1 MKKTRNLFA
10 VTGLPEDVTVVLDAV
25 QFKGLVTIP
34 VGEVIT
40 DETIYKAHR
49 FNRSII
55 FSATDYSGNH
65 LPENAITI
73 NVVSNQATGS
83 PYKYTICATNHD
95 DIVKQFE
102 RIANDTNSDV
112 GDHKSNTS
120 KGGTDGPSVR
130 NCAYCKYLQGDTE
143 SVESNE
149 RTLYRSENFFVIPTV
164 GQFING
170 YLLIIPY
177 RHVMSNGELGHEVL
191 TEFNEVLTD
200 VIEILQLSYPDA
212 NSFLVWENGSGSSGA
227 GKAKDSLVHSHVHVA
242 PSSLTSEAIEEIS
255 GFTFDEISLYDL
267 KDYKAS
273 SYLLIRTPDPERW
286 KILKT
291 DQVYIPRQYIR
302 QLIADEVYIHDE
314 SWNWRTHPYY
324 EKMHQTLE
332 DVIGALEKNW
342 NKLSD
347 RIKEN
352 TKFLF

>member
-1 MKKTRNLFA
+1 MRKTRNLFA
-10 VTGLPEDVTVVLDAV
+10 VTGLPEHVNVVLEAL
-25 QFKGLVTIP
+25 QFKGMVTIP
-34 VGEVIT
+34 LGNVVT
-40 DETIYKAHR
+40 DEAITKAFR
-49 FNRSII
+49 FNRSIM
-55 FSATDYSGNH
+55 FSATDYSGI
-65 LPENAITI
+65 LPTDAYTI
-73 NVVSNQATGS
+73 NIVSDHAQSS

-149 RTLYRSENFFVIPTV
+149 RTLYRSKNFFVIPTV
-164 GQFING
+164 GQFTKG
-170 YLLIIPY
+170 YLLIIPFK
-177 RHVMSNGELGHEVL
+177 HVMSNGELDHEVL
-191 TEFNEVLTD
+191 SEFNDVLAD
-200 VIEILQLSYPDA
+200 VIEILTLAYPEA
-212 NSFLVWENGSGSSGA
+212 ESFLVWENGSGSSGA

-242 PSSLTSEAIEEIS
+242 PSSLTSEAIEDIS

-273 SYLLIRTPDPERW
+273 SYLLVRTPDPERW
-286 KILKT
+286 KILQT
-291 DQVYIPRQYIR
+291 DKIYVPRQYVR
-302 QLIADEVYIHDE
+302 QLIAEEVNITDE

-332 DVIGALEKNW
+332 DVIGALRENW
-342 NKLSD
+342 DKLSD

>member
-10 VTGLPEDVTVVLDAV
+10 VTGLPADVTVVLDAL
-25 QFKGLVTIP
+25 QFKGMVTIP
-34 VGEVIT
+34 YGGVVNDEVI
-40 DETIYKAHR
+40 DKAHR
-49 FNRSII
+49 FNRSIM
-55 FSATDYSGNH
+55 FAATDYMGI
-65 LPENAITI
+65 LPVDAYTI
-73 NVVSNQATGS
+73 HVVSDHAES
-83 PYKYTICATNHD
+83 PPYKYTICATNHD

-102 RIANDTNSDV
+102 RITDITQSDV

-130 NCAYCKYLQGDTE
+130 DCAYCKYLQGDTE

-164 GQFING
+164 GQFTTG

-177 RHVMSNGELGHEVL
+177 KHVMSNGELEPEVL
-191 TEFNEVLTD
+191 AEFNDVLAD
-200 VIEILQLSYPDA
+200 IIEILQLAYPDA
-212 NSFLVWENGSGSSGA
+212 NGFLVWENGSGSSGV

-242 PSSLTSEAIEEIS
+242 PSSLTSEAIEDIS

-273 SYLLIRTPDPERW
+273 SYLLVRTPTPERW
-286 KILKT
+286 KILQT
-291 DQVYIPRQYIR
+291 DKIYIPRQYVR
-302 QLIADEVYIHDE
+302 QLIAEELSIHDG

-332 DVIGALEKNW
+332 DVISALESNW
-342 NKLSD
+342 DNLSN